1 MVLTTGYRMLQPLH
15 FNAFLCKKLLRN
27 LFKKKIKF
35 KAQQTLDF
43 RAQNRNLG
51 TKAIFVFAADTVI

>member
-1 MVLTTGYRMLQPLH
+1 MLQPLH

-27 LFKKKIKF
+27 LFKKIKF

-43 RAQNRNLG
+43 RAQNRNLVAQAMLG
-51 TKAIFVFAADTVI
+51 LLFEF